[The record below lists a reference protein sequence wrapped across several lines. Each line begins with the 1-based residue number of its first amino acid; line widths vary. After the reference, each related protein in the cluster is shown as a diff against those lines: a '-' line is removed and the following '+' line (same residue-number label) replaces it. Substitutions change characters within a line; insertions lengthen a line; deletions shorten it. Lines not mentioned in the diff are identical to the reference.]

1 MISSMITLLT
11 NVSFATVGAVIAGIS
26 WEPEI
31 RGALTVVLASAVLMG
46 SVWLILVTNTGVR
59 LGSLIALAG
68 FFGWMMLMGI
78 FWWIYGIGY
87 AGDLPSWEVKEFNS
101 DPAGY
106 EIEGLTDSVLG
117 NVGLLPDNNCEPG
130 AISFPPAV
138 ESDIPALN
146 VAPNCLPRAVELL
159 WAYPGDDREVVFQEL
174 LNPQLDENKI
184 PYLAGVAG
192 VSSGNAMFNSLLAG
206 SESEIRAGVETKNA
220 TLVEGDSR
228 FLDAAGVDDE
238 VASLVDRRNR
248 RINQLTLSQLAAIG
262 PQVIDWGLEEGHID
276 LRGWNLLS
284 TAQSG
289 EAVATA
295 QGAVNDE
302 GVFDGHEFIVLDS
315 FQQGGKPLRTN
326 DSTLGRIWHKIT
338 STARITHPT
347 NYAIVQ
353 TQIALDQEA
362 QAGELPPLPQ
372 VDDEGSVVS
381 VIMTRNLGN
390 LRLVPALVTLAS
402 GLLFLASCLAL
413 HLRDLELERR
423 LAGAPA

>member
-1 MISSMITLLT
+1 MTISMI
-11 NVSFATVGAVIAGIS
+11 NFISIIAGIS

-68 FFGWMMLMGI
+68 FFGWMMLMFI

-87 AGDLPSWEVKEFNS
+87 VGSLPSWEVKEFNS

-106 EIEGLTDSVLG
+106 EIEGLNDAVLG
-117 NVGLLPDNNCEPG
+117 NVGLLPDSNCNPG
-130 AISFPPAV
+130 TIAFPPDV
-138 ESDIPALN
+138 EGDIASLDG
-146 VAPNCLPRAVELL
+146 AANCLPRAVELL
-159 WAYPGDDREVVFQEL
+159 WAYPGEDREVVFQEL

-192 VSSGNAMFNSLLAG
+192 VSPGNDMFNSLIAG
-206 SESEIRAGVETKNA
+206 SDAEIRAGVEAKNA
-220 TLVEGDSR
+220 TVAEGDSR
-228 FLDAAGVDDE
+228 LLDAAGIDAE
-238 VASLVDRRNR
+238 VSALIDRRNR

-262 PQVIDWGLEEGHID
+262 PQVLDWGIEQGHVD

-295 QGAVNDE
+295 EGVLNEE
-302 GVFDGHEFIVLDS
+302 GVFNGHEFIVLDT
-315 FQQGGKPLRTN
+315 FQQGGKPKRTN
-326 DSTLGRIWHKIT
+326 DSTFGRVWHKIT

-353 TQIALDQEA
+353 AQVAQEKETLPG
-362 QAGELPPLPQ
+362 QLPPLPE
-372 VDDEGSVVS
+372 VDEEASIVSVV
-381 VIMTRNLGN
+381 MTRNLGN
-390 LRLVPALVTLAS
+390 LRVTPALWTFVS
-402 GLLFLASCLAL
+402 GILFLASCLAL

-423 LAGAPA
+423 LAGAST

>member
-1 MISSMITLLT
+1 MTISMITLFSNLS
-11 NVSFATVGAVIAGIS
+11 VSTIGTVIAGIS

-106 EIEGLTDSVLG
+106 QVEGLTDSVLG
-117 NVGLLPDNNCEPG
+117 NVALLPDNNCAPG
-130 AISFPPAV
+130 TISFPPGV
-138 ESDIPALN
+138 ESDIPALT

-159 WAYPGDDREVVFQEL
+159 WAYPEDDREVVFQEL

-192 VSSGNAMFNSLLAG
+192 VSSGDAMFQSLIEG
-206 SESEIRAGVETKNA
+206 SEAEIRLGVEAKNA
-220 TLVEGDSR
+220 TLAEGDSR
-228 FLDAAGVDDE
+228 FLDAAGVNDE
-238 VASLVDRRNR
+238 VEALIDRRNR

-262 PQVIDWGLEEGHID
+262 PQVIDWGIEQGHVD
-276 LRGWNLLS
+276 LRGWNLWS

-295 QGAVNDE
+295 EGVLNEE

-315 FQQGGKPLRTN
+315 FQQGGKAKRTT
-326 DSTLGRIWHKIT
+326 DSTFGRIWHKIK
-338 STARITHPT
+338 STAQITHPT

-353 TQIALDQEA
+353 AQVAQEKEAL
-362 QAGELPPLPQ
+362 AGELPPLPEI
-372 VDDEGSVVS
+372 DSEGSIVS

-390 LRLVPALVTLAS
+390 LRLVPALITLAS

-423 LAGAPA
+423 LSGAPA